1 VAVTVG
7 GWSVVEMLHFTAEHP
22 AVGSHCS
29 WIGATGMTIP
39 LTEKQLIVF
48 GIVFIAVVL
57 YGIIIRIIGQD
68 RENRKN
74 LLSPRKRTFTDTGPR
89 AKELVP
95 LV

>member
-1 VAVTVG
+1 
-7 GWSVVEMLHFTAEHP
+7 MLHFTAEHP